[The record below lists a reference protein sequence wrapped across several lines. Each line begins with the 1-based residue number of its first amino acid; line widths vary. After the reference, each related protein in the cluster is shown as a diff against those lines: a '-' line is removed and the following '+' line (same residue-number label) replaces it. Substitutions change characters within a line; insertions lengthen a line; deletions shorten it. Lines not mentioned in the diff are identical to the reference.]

1 MKPDVERANAALA
14 GGRPEE
20 ASVYAWNALADLG
33 PDDAPELAR
42 IARELDDP
50 RLLREI
56 ERRGFSTRPAEQ
68 PEPEPVKRTPILRL
82 VRALPALAVALF
94 IAGAVVTSIPTE
106 SGERYP
112 TAKDAA
118 SETRFARRILAERSG
133 VWLVPLGE
141 PGSVAV
147 DRLAQELAAHYR
159 LPVAVLPD
167 IALPR
172 WTLDA
177 NERSLVAEQLILL
190 LRQAYRAQDGAAII
204 GITDFEMYAT
214 EDRTHVFSWRAPPHY
229 ASSRP
234 HRSPRTF
241 SIACAGIPDM
251 NARASSSPATS
262 ASSTTAVMRS
272 TIRTVSFARRCM
284 ETATSTSS
292 RRVCKTSPPRRV
304 RSASYGC
311 SFWIVFV
318 RQTCLLNN
326 LPSGGA
332 GAEAIASVT
341 LARNCCRI
349 RHQPDYMRTTQALPW
364 VASGSRPRPV
374 RRGGNACSSPVIPGG

>member
-68 PEPEPVKRTPILRL
+68 PEPEPVKRKPILRL

-118 SETRFARRILAERSG
+118 SETRFARPILAERSR

-141 PGSVAV
+141 AGSVDV

-190 LRQAYRAQDGAAII
+190 LREAYRAQDGAAII
-204 GITDFEMYAT
+204 GITDYEMYAT
-214 EDRTHVFSWRAPPHY
+214 REDRRHVFSWRAPPY
-229 ASSRP
+229 Y
-234 HRSPRTF
+234 
-241 SIACAGIPDM
+241 G
-251 NARASSSPATS
+251 
-262 ASSTTAVMRS
+262 V
-272 TIRTVSFARRCM
+272 V
-284 ETATSTSS
+284 STSS
-292 RRVCKTSPPRRV
+292 LAANVLDRLRGHSRHERARKLV
-304 RSASYGC
+304 
-311 SFWIVFV
+311 
-318 RQTCLLNN
+318 
-326 LPSGGA
+326 
-332 GAEAIASVT
+332 
-341 LARNCCRI
+341 ARNIGFLYYR
-349 RHQPDYMRTTQALPW
+349 RHEGDDPHSLL
-364 VASGSRPRPV
+364 RPPMH
-374 RRGGNACSSPVIPGG
+374 GNGDIDELKESL

>member
-68 PEPEPVKRTPILRL
+68 PEPEPVKRKPILRL

-141 PGSVAV
+141 PGSVDV

-229 ASSRP
+229 
-234 HRSPRTF
+234 
-241 SIACAGIPDM
+241 G
-251 NARASSSPATS
+251 
-262 ASSTTAVMRS
+262 V
-272 TIRTVSFARRCM
+272 V
-284 ETATSTSS
+284 STSS
-292 RRVCKTSPPRRV
+292 LAANVLDRLRGHSRHERTRKLV
-304 RSASYGC
+304 
-311 SFWIVFV
+311 
-318 RQTCLLNN
+318 
-326 LPSGGA
+326 
-332 GAEAIASVT
+332 
-341 LARNCCRI
+341 ARNIGFLYYR
-349 RHQPDYMRTTQALPW
+349 RHEDDDPHSLL
-364 VASGSRPRPV
+364 RPPMH
-374 RRGGNACSSPVIPGG
+374 GNDDIDELKERL

>member
-1 MKPDVERANAALA
+1 VKPDVERANAALA

-42 IARELDDP
+42 IAHELDDP

-56 ERRGFSTRPAEQ
+56 ERRGFSTRLAEQ
-68 PEPEPVKRTPILRL
+68 PEPEPVKRKPILRL
-82 VRALPALAVALF
+82 VRVLPILAIALL
-94 IAGAVVTSIPTE
+94 IAAAVVTSIPTE

-118 SETRFARRILAERSG
+118 SDARYLRPILAEASG

-141 PGSVAV
+141 PGSVDI

-167 IALPR
+167 LALPR

-190 LRQAYRAQDGAAII
+190 MRQAYRARDGAAII
-204 GITDFEMYAT
+204 GITDYEMYASG

-229 ASSRP
+229 
-234 HRSPRTF
+234 
-241 SIACAGIPDM
+241 G
-251 NARASSSPATS
+251 
-262 ASSTTAVMRS
+262 V
-272 TIRTVSFARRCM
+272 V
-284 ETATSTSS
+284 STSS
-292 RRVCKTSPPRRV
+292 LAANVLDRLRGHSRHERTRKLV
-304 RSASYGC
+304 
-311 SFWIVFV
+311 
-318 RQTCLLNN
+318 
-326 LPSGGA
+326 
-332 GAEAIASVT
+332 
-341 LARNCCRI
+341 ARNIGFLYYR
-349 RHQPDYMRTTQALPW
+349 RHEVDDPHSLL
-364 VASGSRPRPV
+364 RPPMH
-374 RRGGNACSSPVIPGG
+374 GNGDIDKLKETL

>member
-33 PDDAPELAR
+33 PDDVPELAR

-68 PEPEPVKRTPILRL
+68 PEPEPVERKPILRL

-118 SETRFARRILAERSG
+118 SETRFARPILAERSG

-141 PGSVAV
+141 PGSVDV

-214 EDRTHVFSWRAPPHY
+214 KDRTHVFSWRAPPHY
-229 ASSRP
+229 
-234 HRSPRTF
+234 
-241 SIACAGIPDM
+241 G
-251 NARASSSPATS
+251 
-262 ASSTTAVMRS
+262 V
-272 TIRTVSFARRCM
+272 V
-284 ETATSTSS
+284 STSS
-292 RRVCKTSPPRRV
+292 LAANVLDRLRGHSRHERTRKLV
-304 RSASYGC
+304 
-311 SFWIVFV
+311 
-318 RQTCLLNN
+318 
-326 LPSGGA
+326 
-332 GAEAIASVT
+332 
-341 LARNCCRI
+341 ARNIGFLYYR
-349 RHQPDYMRTTQALPW
+349 RHEVDDPHSLL
-364 VASGSRPRPV
+364 RPPMH
-374 RRGGNACSSPVIPGG
+374 GNGDIDELKESL

>member
-56 ERRGFSTRPAEQ
+56 ERHGFSTRPAEQ
-68 PEPEPVKRTPILRL
+68 PEPEPVKRKPILRL

-118 SETRFARRILAERSG
+118 SETRFARPILAERSG

-141 PGSVAV
+141 PGSVDV

-229 ASSRP
+229 
-234 HRSPRTF
+234 
-241 SIACAGIPDM
+241 G
-251 NARASSSPATS
+251 
-262 ASSTTAVMRS
+262 V
-272 TIRTVSFARRCM
+272 V
-284 ETATSTSS
+284 STSS
-292 RRVCKTSPPRRV
+292 LAANVLDRLRGHSRHERTRKLVARDIGFLYYRRHEVDDPHSLLRPPM
-304 RSASYGC
+304 
-311 SFWIVFV
+311 
-318 RQTCLLNN
+318 
-326 LPSGGA
+326 
-332 GAEAIASVT
+332 
-341 LARNCCRI
+341 
-349 RHQPDYMRTTQALPW
+349 H
-364 VASGSRPRPV
+364 
-374 RRGGNACSSPVIPGG
+374 GNGDIDELKESL